1 MAEEVKTI
9 GGMPAAQKPA
19 EQPLAQGAQSPR
31 PCPQDCA
38 KCPMPQQLFCS
49 VKMLFNLSR
58 EQRELKDQ
66 MAQMADTIAT
76 LQEELKPK
84 EPEEVLLAE
93 PFAE

>member
-1 MAEEVKTI
+1 
-9 GGMPAAQKPA
+9 
-19 EQPLAQGAQSPR
+19 
-31 PCPQDCA
+31 
-38 KCPMPQQLFCS
+38 
-49 VKMLFNLSR
+49 
-58 EQRELKDQ
+58 